1 MKCPTIDRY
10 KMAISLH
17 ESDFIRGVGAQG
29 LYWEVSDNLT
39 ELHLLG
45 DIPMGRIF
53 VGAYVLRDT
62 NKAWKNYTNT
72 VATYAR
78 WEQASERHS
87 GAELRQVN
95 GTMGVWSIVHPVGDL
110 YIVYA

>member
-1 MKCPTIDRY
+1 
-10 KMAISLH
+10 MAITIH
-17 ESDFIRGVGAQG
+17 EHDFLRGVGAQG
-29 LYWEVSDNLT
+29 LYWDVTDNLT

-45 DIPMGRIF
+45 DIPDGRTF

-78 WEQASERHS
+78 WEHALESHS
-87 GAELRQVN
+87 GAERRSVN
-95 GTMGVWSIVHPVGDL
+95 GTLGMWSITHPVGDL